1 MTSRQPF
8 IASAVLTLGTMA
20 IPATVVRDGAQHFAV
35 QCANPTPVVL
45 DEAIALSANDISHL
59 ERWPVHFFFSLRERC
74 RCSRLE
80 ISSVSSGLATACRCL
95 RDRCR

>member
-1 MTSRQPF
+1 MPSRQPF

-35 QCANPTPVVL
+35 QCVNPMPVVL
-45 DEAIALSANDISHL
+45 DESIALSANDISHL
-59 ERWPVHFFFSLRERC
+59 ERWPGHFFFSLRERWT
-74 RCSRLE
+74 RSALE
-80 ISSVSSGLATACRCL
+80 IFRASSGLLTACRCL